1 MFVCINERIVGNDGF
16 KLGKRLIGGLVVGLD
31 INGLR
36 MIRISWRTLCKTVRR
51 IQLAKNKEAV
61 PPALPPEAMQFVVSM
76 FGTKLPPATFFI
88 SSFNRA

>member
-31 INGLR
+31 INGLL

-51 IQLAKNKEAV
+51 I
-61 PPALPPEAMQFVVSM
+61 
-76 FGTKLPPATFFI
+76 
-88 SSFNRA
+88 